1 MLSRIQSYGL
11 NGLEGF
17 PVQVEVDIANGL
29 PAFEMVGLPD
39 AVVRE
44 SKERVRAALKN
55 SGFNYPVSRITVNLA
70 PAEQRKEGAVYDL
83 PVAVGMLAATN
94 QIPLHAGEEI
104 LFLGELALNG
114 EVRPISGVLP
124 MAIAARA
131 EGFKTLVLPLGN
143 AEEAAYL
150 DGLTLLPVSTL
161 AETAEFLRGERKIE
175 PFPHRRWN
183 PAELPYAADF
193 SEILGQQGAKRA
205 AEIAVAG
212 GHNILMIGT
221 PGSGKTMLARSIPS
235 ILPELTLE
243 EALAI
248 TKIHS
253 VAGITRESGNVV
265 MERPFRAPH
274 HNASVAA
281 LIGGGSKALPGEIS
295 LSHYGVLF
303 LDELPEF
310 KRDVLESLRQPLED
324 GVVTITRASAKAIYP
339 AEFMLVAAMN
349 PCPCGNLGSRT
360 NECRCTPAQI
370 TRYQS
375 RISAPLLD
383 RIDIHVEMTEVAYD
397 DISTKAAGES
407 SESIRKRVNAARK
420 RQRERYEGEGVLFN
434 AQLSTRQ
441 VEKYCVLDEECQ
453 RLMKKAFTL
462 FKLSARAYHRVL
474 KVARTIADIEGC
486 EAILPAHLS
495 EAIQYRSMDSK
506 HWR

>member
-11 NGLEGF
+11 NGIEGF

-55 SGFNYPVSRITVNLA
+55 SGFSYPVSRITVNLA

-83 PVAVGMLAATN
+83 PVAIGMLAATD
-94 QIPLHAGEEI
+94 QIPQNAGEEI

-131 EGFKTLVLPLGN
+131 EGFKTLMLPLGN

-150 DGLTLLPVSTL
+150 DGLTLLPVTTL
-161 AETAEFLRGERKIE
+161 AQAAEFLRGERKIE
-175 PFPHRRWN
+175 PFPHRIWD

-193 SEILGQQGAKRA
+193 SEIRGQQGAKRA

-274 HNASVAA
+274 HNASAAA

-324 GVVTITRASAKAIYP
+324 GVVTITRASAKAMYP

-383 RIDIHVEMTEVAYD
+383 RIDIHIEMTEVAYD
-397 DISTKAAGES
+397 DISTKTVGES

-441 VEKYCVLDEECQ
+441 VEKYCVLDDECQ
-453 RLMKKAFTL
+453 KLMKKAFTL

-486 EAILPAHLS
+486 ENILPAHLS

>member
-1 MLSRIQSYGL
+1 MLARIQSYGL
-11 NGLEGF
+11 NGIEGF

-44 SKERVRAALKN
+44 SKERVRAAVKN
-55 SGFNYPVSRITVNLA
+55 SGFQYPASRITVNLA
-70 PAEQRKEGAVYDL
+70 PAEQRKEGSVYDL
-83 PVAVGMLAATN
+83 PVAVGMLAAAG
-94 QIPLHAGEEI
+94 QIPPDSGSGL

-131 EGFKTLVLPLGN
+131 EGFRRIMLPAGN
-143 AEEAAYL
+143 AAEAAYL
-150 DGLTLLPVSTL
+150 DGVTLLPVSSL
-161 AETAEFLRGERKIE
+161 REAAEFLRGEREIE
-175 PFPHRRWN
+175 AFPHRKWN
-183 PAELPYAADF
+183 PSELRYAADF
-193 SEILGQQGAKRA
+193 SDIRGQQGAKRA
-205 AEIAVAG
+205 AEVAVAG
-212 GHNILMIGT
+212 GHNMLMVGT

-243 EALAI
+243 EALAV

-253 VAGITRESGNVV
+253 VAGITRESGNIV

-274 HNASVAA
+274 HNASSAA

-324 GVVTITRASAKAIYP
+324 GVVTITRASAKAVYP

-360 NECRCTPAQI
+360 GECRCTPAQI
-370 TRYQS
+370 ARYQS

-383 RIDIHVEMTEVAYD
+383 RIDIHIEMTEVAYTD
-397 DISTKAAGES
+397 LSEKSGGES
-407 SESIRKRVNAARK
+407 SASIRARVNEARR
-420 RQRERYEGEGVLFN
+420 RQRIRYEAEGLLFN
-434 AQLSTRQ
+434 AQLSTRM
-441 VEKYCVLDEECQ
+441 VEKYCALDDPCEK
-453 RLMKKAFTL
+453 LMKKAFSV

-474 KVARTIADIEGC
+474 KVARTIADLKGSENIRPE
-486 EAILPAHLS
+486 HLS
-495 EAIQYRSMDSK
+495 EAIQYRSIGDR